1 MAGLIKYLKSLFMK
15 SSPTVVP
22 EKLDLQSQQRLENYK
37 NIIELTS
44 SKYKLDPL
52 IVASVIMQESSG
64 NNFAV
69 RYEPAFQTRYVDKT
83 KEGRNLVSSAD
94 WQTERIC
101 RATSWGLMQIMGLVA
116 RERGYSKH
124 YLSELSDPMD
134 NIEFGCKHLSA
145 LMRREGNE
153 IRGLLAYNGG
163 GDPTYPQRIEK
174 WRARIKEC
182 GIFVKTETTA

>member
-1 MAGLIKYLKSLFMK
+1 MK
-15 SSPTVVP
+15 SSPVIPV
-22 EKLDLQSQQRLENYK
+22 KLDSQSQQILQNYK
-37 NIIELTS
+37 NIIELTA
-44 SKYKLDPL
+44 SKYKLDP
-52 IVASVIMQESSG
+52 IVVASVIMQESSG
-64 NNFAV
+64 NKFAV
-69 RYEPAFQTRYVDKT
+69 RYEPGFQTRYVDKT

-134 NIEFGCKHLSA
+134 NIEFGCKHLSI
-145 LMRREGNE
+145 LIKREGNE

-182 GIFVKTETTA
+182 GIFGDSKVTT